1 MSSLKAT
8 ESKKCNGVARSL
20 SLERGRPA
28 RQLMPICAF
37 VPARRRRS
45 TPAFLV
51 FLFFL
56 VAAFTAR
63 AQDGGSVSGVVVS
76 TWDGANIPGVIVTV
90 RGTTLAAQTDATG
103 RYLLNGLPPGE
114 NVLRF
119 SKSGF
124 ASAVVTDVRV
134 IAGQTTPVNG
144 SLRPEFFEMEEYEVT
159 AEVFT
164 EQTMKILDDRKSATG
179 MVEGLGAD
187 AISKAG
193 ASDVGEALLKV
204 SGASLA
210 GGKFAV
216 IRGLADRYTSTTY
229 NGLDIPSAD
238 PDRRAVQLDL
248 FPSKF
253 VSRIDVSK
261 TFLPDMPGGFAG
273 GAINIIPRQI
283 PEKFEF
289 EADFGMSYNSQASL
303 RDDFAKSD
311 HGKRDWLA
319 MDDGK
324 RRMPGIA
331 REASATDNSQLNTPA
346 FKRSFNSSQMGP
358 VYGDSPVNT
367 SGSLAFGDSRPVKLG
382 RVGYLAGVTYK
393 NNYEYYDDG
402 EVFQYQQGGAVKK
415 VTKTDLRGLIEY
427 MWSANVALGWEL
439 NEHHDL
445 GFNFM
450 YVQTAEDEARL
461 LRGQNQDVTTP
472 GETYLEQDILKW
484 TERNLTYYQVH
495 GGHKFEDF
503 KNVRVD
509 WALALANTYQD
520 EPDTRIFQFLAEP
533 QGPFFSPN
541 GTVDPT
547 RPFRNWREIE
557 EENRS
562 GRIDLTIPLPSYNEK
577 DNFAKVGLAYSKSE
591 RTLDQR
597 AFSVLPTSFA
607 HPFFDTGNVNGY
619 LAEQNLRFIKY
630 ENYSQTYKST
640 GDQKIESRYVMGDW
654 HVLNWLR
661 FAGGVRA
668 ETTDLVVETVNL
680 TLNSDGSS
688 SDIGRT
694 DILPAAAATIYLR
707 ENLLLRGAW
716 SETVVRPTYREIS
729 SATEIDP
736 IRGRTYRGNPDLEFS
751 EASNFDLR
759 FEWYPRPGSLIAVS
773 AFMKKISGPIEQ
785 TSVSV
790 NNDLVTFAN
799 SPDGD
804 VRGLEFE
811 LRENLGNLWKPLEP
825 FSLGFSA
832 AYIESEVDLTEEQ
845 FIERNRQPVSTDKTR
860 PLFDQP
866 EYVINGD
873 ITWDYKP
880 SGTRITVS
888 GGVVGRRLVVVG
900 LAEPDDFEEPTP
912 QLDVFVSQQLGKH
925 WKLKLSAKNLLNPVY
940 ETTQDWPDYGKLRVE
955 SYTKGMTFG
964 VSLGCS
970 F

>member
-1 MSSLKAT
+1 MSSPKAT
-8 ESKKCNGVARSL
+8 DSKECSGASRSPGWSRL
-20 SLERGRPA
+20 VL
-28 RQLMPICAF
+28 
-37 VPARRRRS
+37 V
-45 TPAFLV
+45 AFLM
-51 FLFFL
+51 FL
-56 VAAFTAR
+56 AAACTAH
-63 AQDGGSVSGVVVS
+63 AQDSGSVSGVVVS

-90 RGTTLAAQTDATG
+90 RGTTLATQTDATG
-103 RYLLNGLPPGE
+103 RYQLNGLPPGE

-164 EQTMKILDDRKSATG
+164 EQSMKILDDRKSSTG

-193 ASDVGEALLKV
+193 AGDVGEALLKV

-216 IRGLADRYTSTTY
+216 IRGLADRYTTTTY

-261 TFLPDMPGGFAG
+261 TFSPDIPGGFAG
-273 GAINIIPRQI
+273 GAINIVPRQI

-311 HGKRDWLA
+311 RGSRDWLA

-331 REASATDNSQLNTPA
+331 RRSSPTDNSSLNTPA
-346 FKRSFNSSQMGP
+346 FKRSFNSSQMAP
-358 VYGDSPVNT
+358 VYGDSPLNS
-367 SGSLAFGDSRPVKLG
+367 SGALAFGDSRPVKIG
-382 RVGYLAGVTYK
+382 RVGYLAGMTYK
-393 NNYEYYDDG
+393 NNHEFYDDG
-402 EVFQYQQGGAVKK
+402 EVHQYQQGGAVKK
-415 VTKTDLRGLIEY
+415 VTKTDLRGLTEY
-427 MWSANVALGWEL
+427 LWSANVALGWEMS
-439 NEHHDL
+439 EDHQL

-450 YVQTAEDEARL
+450 FVQTAEDEARR

-472 GETYLEQDILKW
+472 GESYLEQDILKW
-484 TERNLTYYQVH
+484 TERNLTYYQLH
-495 GGHKFEDF
+495 GGHKFEDL
-503 KNVRVD
+503 KDVRVD
-509 WALALANTYQD
+509 WAAALANTYQD
-520 EPDTRIFQFLAEP
+520 EPDSRIIQFLAEP
-533 QGPFFSPN
+533 QGPSFNPN

-547 RPFRNWREIE
+547 KPFRNWRLIE

-562 GRIDLTIPLPSYNEK
+562 GRIDLTVPLPSYNEK
-577 DNFAKVGLAYSKSE
+577 ENAAKFGLAYSSSE

-597 AFSVLPTSFA
+597 AFSAVTVGRA
-607 HPFFDTGNVNGY
+607 HPFYQDGDPNQY
-619 LAEQNLRFIKY
+619 LAPGNLQYINY
-630 ENYSQTYKST
+630 ENYSQTYKSI
-640 GDQKIESRYVMGDW
+640 GRQKIESRYAMGDW
-654 HVLNWLR
+654 HVFNWLR
-661 FAGGVRA
+661 LSGGVRA
-668 ETTDLVVETVNL
+668 ETTDLVVDTVNL
-680 TLNSDGSS
+680 TVNGEEFS
-688 SDIGRT
+688 SDIKRT
-694 DILPAAAATIYLR
+694 DVLPAATATVYLR

-729 SATEIDP
+729 PAAEIDP
-736 IRGRTYRGNPDLEFS
+736 VRGRRFRGNPDLQFS
-751 EASNFDLR
+751 EARNLDLR
-759 FEWYPRPGSLIAVS
+759 LEWYPRPGSLIAVS
-773 AFMKKISGPIEQ
+773 AFLKKISGPIEQ
-785 TSVSV
+785 TSIDV
-790 NNDLVTFAN
+790 NNELVTFTN
-799 SPDGD
+799 SPDAD
-804 VRGLEFE
+804 VRGVEFE

-825 FSLGFSA
+825 FSIGFSA
-832 AYIESEVDLTEEQ
+832 AYIESEVDLDPIQREKRFAVWADTE
-845 FIERNRQPVSTDKTR
+845 KTR
-860 PLFDQP
+860 PLYDQP
-866 EYVINGD
+866 EYVLNGD

-880 SGTRITVS
+880 FGTRVTLS
-888 GGVVGRRLVVVG
+888 GGVVGRRLTLVG
-900 LAEPDDFEEPTP
+900 LGEPDDYEEPTP
-912 QLDVFVSQQLGKH
+912 QLDVFVSQQIGKH
-925 WKLKLSAKNLLNPVY
+925 WKLKLSAKNLLDPVY
-940 ETTQDWPDYGKLRVE
+940 ETTQEWPTGKLRVE

-964 VSLGCS
+964 MSLGCS